1 MRLSDK
7 HNSAPISYRES
18 KLTRLLQPAL
28 EGKSK
33 VVIICN
39 ISPSSDSYDESI
51 GTLKFAQRAKKI
63 KQTIKKNEVFDNKA
77 LLMKYEAEI
86 EALQRRLQEMESKLG
101 DDPKLTDENLIQ
113 EIGSLEHKLSTVQD
127 EKDMLD
133 AKLEVMMQE
142 KMQLQSELEHL
153 RSLIL
158 TSENLKTTKAQM
170 GDSDNESQD
179 TMRRQRTRSK
189 RIRMWRDLG
198 DKSMLHRLATGIPR
212 PNTIGA
218 IEDEDYLPKS
228 QIPAFDSN
236 KSKQAK
242 EASQNTPSSTR
253 PQSSLSTSSSLN
265 TPVPT
270 TVPSSQNIPATQE
283 RKSVKFKKPVKKA
296 QEPDIDDLKE
306 PLKRRNAIMT
316 SKFNEDY
323 DQEELDKKIP
333 DIDPISKQGTLLV
346 DKIDQLP
353 ELLSDV
359 DPLRRL
365 SMPFTAKQ
373 VEEFK
378 KSVML
383 DMVIE
388 EESKDKSQSFIE
400 TSRNSLLSNRSSIQP
415 LTSRES
421 FASTSGSEP
430 SREIL
435 YAIIFEQENVIKGMQ
450 LQLEQVRQK
459 DDVISVLTSENS
471 TKDSAIRVLQEKLI
485 EKEDELG
492 VLKDELEV
500 YRNSLSRLQ
509 KQVKELRDGGKAR
522 M

>member
-86 EALQRRLQEMESKLG
+86 EALQRKLQEMESKLG
-101 DDPKLTDENLIQ
+101 DDSKVTDENLMQ
-113 EIGSLEHKLSTVQD
+113 EIGTLETKLSTVQD

-189 RIRMWRDLG
+189 RIRMFREQS
-198 DKSMLHRLATGIPR
+198 DKSGLHSFGIPR
-212 PNTIGA
+212 PNTIGGF
-218 IEDEDYLPKS
+218 EDEDYIPKS
-228 QIPAFDSN
+228 QIPTFESK

-242 EASQNTPSSTR
+242 EAYQ
-253 PQSSLSTSSSLN
+253 STSSSTHSSSN

-270 TVPSSQNIPATQE
+270 SVPSSQNISSTQD
-283 RKSVKFKKPVKKA
+283 RKSVKFVKPVKKSH
-296 QEPDIDDLKE
+296 EPDVSNLKE
-306 PLKRRNAIMT
+306 PLKRRKAITT

-353 ELLSDV
+353 ELLSDA

-365 SMPFTAKQ
+365 SMPFTAKE

-388 EESKDKSQSFIE
+388 EESKDKSVSFIE
-400 TSRNSLLSNRSSIQP
+400 TSRNSLISNRSSIQP

-421 FASTSGSEP
+421 FSSASGSEP

-435 YAIIFEQENVIKGMQ
+435 YAILFEQENIIKGMQ

-459 DDVISVLTSENS
+459 DEVISVLTSENS
-471 TKDSAIRVLQEKLI
+471 TKDSAIRVLQEKLS
-485 EKEDELG
+485 EKEEELG

-509 KQVKELRDGGKAR
+509 KQVKELRDGGKPR